1 MNFNNNIIE
10 EIKKIKEEKEV
21 LILAHYYQE
30 AIIQDVA
37 DFVGDSLG
45 LAQKAAETKQKN
57 ILFAGVHFMAETAKI
72 INPEAKIIIP
82 DPNAGCSL
90 ADSCSPEEFKKF
102 IDKHKDH
109 TVITYIN
116 STAAI
121 KTMTDIVCT
130 SGNAVQIVN
139 SLPKEEKI
147 IFAPDKNLGAYINKE
162 TNREML
168 LWNGTCVVHDQLK
181 AEKAIRLKK
190 QHPDAKFIAHP
201 ECSAAILILADFIGS
216 TTAMLKFTQKD
227 KTKKYIVA
235 TETGILHPMKEA
247 SPKKEFIL
255 LPSEENYACNDCL
268 EMKKITLEK
277 ILYSLKTLIPEVKL
291 DKEIMEKARKPIQR
305 MLDISY
311 QLNII

>member
-1 MNFNNNIIE
+1 MNFNNNIID
-10 EIKKIKEEKEV
+10 EIKKIKEEKDV
-21 LILAHYYQE
+21 LLLAHYYQE

-45 LAQKAAETKQKN
+45 LAQKAAEAKQKI

-72 INPEAKIIIP
+72 INPEAKVIIP
-82 DPNAGCSL
+82 DPEAGCSL
-90 ADSCSPEEFKKF
+90 ADSCPPDKFKEF

-116 STAAI
+116 SSAAI

-147 IFAPDKNLGAYINKE
+147 IFAPDKNLGAYINKQ

-168 LWNGTCVVHDQLK
+168 LWDGTCVVHDQLK
-181 AEKAIRLKK
+181 AEKAISLKN
-190 QHPDAKFIAHP
+190 QYPEAKFIAHP
-201 ECSAAILILADFIGS
+201 ECSAVILSLADFIGS

-227 KTKKYIVA
+227 KSQQYIVA

-247 SPKKEFIL
+247 SPEKEFIL
-255 LPSEENYACNDCL
+255 LPSDETCACNDCL
-268 EMKKITLEK
+268 EMKKITPEK
-277 ILYSLKTLIPEVKL
+277 ILYSLKHLSPKVKL
-291 DKEIMEKARKPIQR
+291 DTEIIEKASKPIQR

-311 QLNII
+311 KLNII